1 MLGGAPCG
9 RVGRAV
15 EGGPREEQAGGGE
28 LGRGTGLG
36 REKSGSRAEE
46 KERERGLGRPG
57 WVLGWV
63 WFPFS
68 ILFLS
73 SFLFLIQTKFEFKYK
88 FEFKPHSIKSMHQHE
103 CNTKI
108 LNL

>member
-15 EGGPREEQAGGGE
+15 EGGPREERAGGGE

-46 KERERGLGRPG
+46 KERERAGPAGLGFG
-57 WVLGWV
+57 LGLV
-63 WFPFS
+63 SLFYS
-68 ILFLS
+68 I
-73 SFLFLIQTKFEFKYK
+73 SFLF
-88 FEFKPHSIKSMHQHE
+88 SIPNSNKV
-103 CNTKI
+103 
-108 LNL
+108 